1 MSRYVRG
8 STSASKT
15 RGSIPKGNGQGYY
28 GVDDNYGLEELQEQD
43 DDMDFTK
50 VYNVNDVF
58 IEADDEE
65 IERAA
70 EEASLAARR
79 LQLEIAKQDRG
90 KASSFSSRSLN
101 SSSGTGERKFWT
113 TVRARCCAAA
123 CTSSSRNPKFLA
135 LVALVGVCALLVVSL
150 SLWSVSVH
158 SSSVSVSGADESVFH
173 DEIESFT
180 IASQGEQ
187 IVIAPPPAELETFCN
202 VNSDGSIHDAEQCQY
217 YCNLGKC
224 CWEQHGRNINNNYNC
239 FLSNSKTCPKYQ
251 VCKVLMVGK
260 SPGSIG
266 QTLIPAPKSLP
277 HYCSEKSIVRDD
289 GRQMCD
295 FLCTP
300 ALCCIGRDGD
310 CSQLQQQSCDTYNA
324 CRNVWSLSAGTEAS
338 LASLSGTADTIPL
351 PLEST
356 CKHYDE
362 GGEQNTTASLLCEK
376 ICSTAMCCFTGSCL
390 EHDAV
395 TCLQYKGCPTSMS
408 SQEALSTQEVPM
420 PLNPL
425 KDVCSI
431 DPNNQMAVNFQNNNS
446 SSLVECARQCAA
458 GACCFG
464 AGIANCYF
472 KNEETCKLYEPCLT
486 LPDLNDVPELPNVVD
501 ILCSPET
508 VISDEGRNVCADLCK
523 EASCCL
529 ADNGPDNCYNT
540 NQEVCD
546 QYRACS
552 ILTTVP
558 EPPIDL
564 FDWCCS
570 IGGNNPSKC
579 TEACWKASCCFL
591 EGPGNCLPFNELT
604 CESYNICRE
613 NVDFS
618 TAITVH
624 TADLSSPLETM
635 CSTSSL
641 QSVEGRI
648 QCRRQC
654 EPAECCIGKQGEQSC
669 AENNKELCELYG
681 PYCSN
686 IWSSKDTNDV
696 ADEGNLQLSTI
707 GRICSASNIA
717 TEAGKS
723 QCEEECRPAACCD
736 SLGAYNCMNDNQSW
750 CMEYLNACKILNK
763 PDK

>member
-1 MSRYVRG
+1 
-8 STSASKT
+8 
-15 RGSIPKGNGQGYY
+15 
-28 GVDDNYGLEELQEQD
+28 VDDNYGLEEYPDQD
-43 DDMDFTK
+43 DDLDFTK

-90 KASSFSSRSLN
+90 KASSASSRSLN
-101 SSSGTGERKFWT
+101 SVGRSEASFCNTLRAHCCTTACSYSSK
-113 TVRARCCAAA
+113 
-123 CTSSSRNPKFLA
+123 NPKFLA

-158 SSSVSVSGADESVFH
+158 KSVSAPDTYESVFP
-173 DEIESFT
+173 DEIESST
-180 IASQGEQ
+180 SISQADQ
-187 IVIAPPPAELETFCN
+187 VVIVPPPPIELEAFCN
-202 VNSDGSIHDAEQCQY
+202 VNSDGSIHDTKQCQY

-224 CWEQHGRNINNNYNC
+224 CWEQHGSNINDTKDKSNC
-239 FLSNSKTCPKYQ
+239 FLSNVNTCSNYQ
-251 VCKVLMVGK
+251 VCKVLMAGK
-260 SPGSIG
+260 SPGAIG

-277 HYCSEKSIVRDD
+277 HYCSEKSIVSDD

-310 CSQLQQQSCDTYNA
+310 CSQLQQQPCDSYNA
-324 CRNVWSLSAGTEAS
+324 CRNVWSLSVGTEDT
-338 LASLSGTADTIPL
+338 LASLPGAADSIPL
-351 PLEST
+351 PLESI
-356 CKHYDE
+356 CKYYNDE
-362 GGEQNTTASLLCEK
+362 GEPSVSSASLLCEK
-376 ICSTAMCCFTGSCL
+376 LCSSAMCCFTGSCL
-390 EHDAV
+390 EHNAV
-395 TCLQYKGCPTSMS
+395 TCLQYQGCPSSLS
-408 SQEALSTQEVPM
+408 SQEALSTPEVPP
-420 PLNPL
+420 PLSLL

-431 DPNNQMAVNFQNNNS
+431 DPSVFQQDSS
-446 SSLVECARQCAA
+446 SSLVECAQQCAA

-464 AGIANCYF
+464 YGTANCYL
-472 KNEETCKLYEPCLT
+472 KNKETCKLYEPCLT
-486 LPDLNDVPELPNVVD
+486 LPDLNDVPDLPKVID
-501 ILCSPET
+501 ILCSAEAVGT
-508 VISDEGRNVCADLCK
+508 DEGRKLCADLCK

-529 ADNGPDNCYNT
+529 ADNGPDNCYNS
-540 NQEVCD
+540 NQEICD

-558 EPPIDL
+558 DPPIDL

-591 EGPGNCLPFNELT
+591 EGPGNCLPFNELI
-604 CESYNICRE
+604 CESYNICQE

-624 TADLSSPLETM
+624 NNELSSPLETI

-648 QCRRQC
+648 QCRRLC
-654 EPAECCIGKQGEQSC
+654 EPAECCIAKRKEQSC
-669 AENNKELCELYG
+669 EENNKELCELYI
-681 PYCSN
+681 PYCSKV
-686 IWSSKDTNDV
+686 WSSEDTSDAV
-696 ADEGNLQLSTI
+696 DEDNLQLSTI
-707 GRICSASNIA
+707 GRICSASNVA
-717 TEAGKS
+717 TKAGKL

-736 SLGAYNCMNDNQSW
+736 SVGAYNCMNDNQSW
-750 CMEYLNACKILNK
+750 CMEYLSACKILNQPRK
-763 PDK
+763 